1 MNQHTRD
8 TISTILPHSWNWGE
22 SPEDAFTRDV
32 SMSEDNDS
40 WISDWGE
47 SPKYD
52 FPRDACMSEDKES
65 WVSVGL
71 AYGVYSVQL
80 VVRGVY
86 LLNFQY
92 TDVEDIL
99 TDVQPLLD
107 FVPTSP
113 ILSSIS
119 CRLFSSSLRNS
130 GSSLYTILGPKEEDG
145 RKIDWSIQMQND
157 GKDHSRIIVSSS
169 QGIVCATSEFSH
181 SRVSISAFEDNQQ
194 GMRDVL
200 DLIILRTNH

>member
-8 TISTILPHSWNWGE
+8 TISTILPPSWHWL
-22 SPEDAFTRDV
+22 D
-32 SMSEDNDS
+32 
-40 WISDWGE
+40 
-47 SPKYD
+47 SPKD
-52 FPRDACMSEDKES
+52 IFTQDICASEDKKS

-71 AYGVYSVQL
+71 ASGVYSVQL
-80 VVRGVY
+80 VIRGVY

-92 TDVEDIL
+92 TDVEDSL
-99 TDVQPLLD
+99 TDVQPMLA

-113 ILSSIS
+113 ILPSIS
-119 CRLFSSSLRNS
+119 HRLFSASLRHPAGTLFTMVDS
-130 GSSLYTILGPKEEDG
+130 TGYVK
-145 RKIDWSIQMQND
+145 KIDWSIEMYD
-157 GKDHSRIIVSSS
+157 GTDPSRVIVSSS
-169 QGIVCATSEFSH
+169 QGIVSAASEFSH

>member
-8 TISTILPHSWNWGE
+8 TISTILPPSWHWL
-22 SPEDAFTRDV
+22 D
-32 SMSEDNDS
+32 
-40 WISDWGE
+40 
-47 SPKYD
+47 SPKD
-52 FPRDACMSEDKES
+52 IFTQDICASEDKKS

-71 AYGVYSVQL
+71 ASGVYSVQL
-80 VVRGVY
+80 VIRGVY

-99 TDVQPLLD
+99 TDVQPLLA

-113 ILSSIS
+113 ILPSIS
-119 CRLFSSSLRNS
+119 HRLFSASLRHPAGTLFTMVDS
-130 GSSLYTILGPKEEDG
+130 TGYVK
-145 RKIDWSIQMQND
+145 KIDWSIEMYD
-157 GKDHSRIIVSSS
+157 GTDPSRVIASSS
-169 QGIVCATSEFSH
+169 QGIVSAASEFSH

>member
-8 TISTILPHSWNWGE
+8 TISTILPPSWHWL
-22 SPEDAFTRDV
+22 D
-32 SMSEDNDS
+32 
-40 WISDWGE
+40 
-47 SPKYD
+47 SPKD
-52 FPRDACMSEDKES
+52 IFTQDICASEDKKS

-71 AYGVYSVQL
+71 ASGVYSVQL
-80 VVRGVY
+80 VIRGVY

-113 ILSSIS
+113 ILPSIS
-119 CRLFSSSLRNS
+119 HRLFSASLRNPA
-130 GSSLYTILGPKEEDG
+130 GTLFTMVDTTEYVKI
-145 RKIDWSIQMQND
+145 IDWSIEMYD
-157 GKDHSRIIVSSS
+157 GTDPSRVIVSSS
-169 QGIVCATSEFSH
+169 QGIVSAASEFSH

>member
-8 TISTILPHSWNWGE
+8 TISTILPPSWHWL
-22 SPEDAFTRDV
+22 D
-32 SMSEDNDS
+32 
-40 WISDWGE
+40 
-47 SPKYD
+47 SPKD
-52 FPRDACMSEDKES
+52 IFTQDICASEDKKS

-71 AYGVYSVQL
+71 ASGVYSVQL
-80 VVRGVY
+80 VIRGVY

-99 TDVQPLLD
+99 TDVQPLLA

-113 ILSSIS
+113 ILPSIS
-119 CRLFSSSLRNS
+119 HRLFSASLRNPA
-130 GSSLYTILGPKEEDG
+130 GTLFTMVDTTEYVK
-145 RKIDWSIQMQND
+145 KIDWSIEMYD
-157 GKDHSRIIVSSS
+157 GTDPSRVIVSSS

>member
-8 TISTILPHSWNWGE
+8 TISTILPPSWHWLDR
-22 SPEDAFTRDV
+22 PKDIFTQD
-32 SMSEDNDS
+32 
-40 WISDWGE
+40 IC
-47 SPKYD
+47 
-52 FPRDACMSEDKES
+52 ASEDKKS

-71 AYGVYSVQL
+71 ASGVYSVQL
-80 VVRGVY
+80 VIRGVY

-99 TDVQPLLD
+99 TDVQPLLA

-113 ILSSIS
+113 ILPSIS
-119 CRLFSSSLRNS
+119 HRLFSASLRHPAGTLFTMVDS
-130 GSSLYTILGPKEEDG
+130 TGYVK
-145 RKIDWSIQMQND
+145 KIDWSIEMYD
-157 GKDHSRIIVSSS
+157 GTDPSRVIVSSS
-169 QGIVCATSEFSH
+169 QGIVSAASEFSH

>member
-8 TISTILPHSWNWGE
+8 TISTILPPSWNWGE
-22 SPEDAFTRDV
+22 SPEDDFTRDV

-52 FPRDACMSEDKES
+52 FPRDVCMSEDKKS

-71 AYGVYSVQL
+71 ASGVYSVQL
-80 VVRGVY
+80 VILGVY

-113 ILSSIS
+113 VLPSIS
-119 CRLFSSSLRNS
+119 RRLFSASLRHPAGTLFTMVDS
-130 GSSLYTILGPKEEDG
+130 TGYVK
-145 RKIDWSIQMQND
+145 KIDWSIEMYD
-157 GKDHSRIIVSSS
+157 GTDPSRVIVSSS
-169 QGIVCATSEFSH
+169 QGIVSAASEFSH

>member
-8 TISTILPHSWNWGE
+8 TISTILPPSWNWGE
-22 SPEDAFTRDV
+22 IPEDAFTRDV
-32 SMSEDNDS
+32 
-40 WISDWGE
+40 
-47 SPKYD
+47 
-52 FPRDACMSEDKES
+52 CMSEDRKS

-71 AYGVYSVQL
+71 ESGMYSVQL

-113 ILSSIS
+113 ILPSIS
-119 CRLFSSSLRNS
+119 HLLFSASLRHPA
-130 GSSLYTILGPKEEDG
+130 GTLYTILGPKEEDG

-169 QGIVCATSEFSH
+169 QGIVCTTSEFSH

>member
-1 MNQHTRD
+1 MNQHILD
-8 TISTILPHSWNWGE
+8 TLSTILPHNWHWLD
-22 SPEDAFTRDV
+22 SPKDIFTRDV
-32 SMSEDNDS
+32 C
-40 WISDWGE
+40 
-47 SPKYD
+47 
-52 FPRDACMSEDKES
+52 ASEDKKS
-65 WVSVGL
+65 WVSVGIEH
-71 AYGVYSVQL
+71 GVYSVQL

-113 ILSSIS
+113 ILPFIS
-119 CRLFSSSLRNS
+119 HVLFSASLRHPAGTLFTMVDS
-130 GSSLYTILGPKEEDG
+130 TGYVK
-145 RKIDWSIQMQND
+145 KIDWSIEMYD
-157 GKDHSRIIVSSS
+157 GTDPSRIIVSST

-194 GMRDVL
+194 GMRDVS

>member
-8 TISTILPHSWNWGE
+8 TISTILPPSWHWL
-22 SPEDAFTRDV
+22 D
-32 SMSEDNDS
+32 
-40 WISDWGE
+40 
-47 SPKYD
+47 SPKD
-52 FPRDACMSEDKES
+52 IFTQDICASEDKKS

-71 AYGVYSVQL
+71 ASGVYSVQL
-80 VVRGVY
+80 VIRGVY

-99 TDVQPLLD
+99 TDVQPLLA

-113 ILSSIS
+113 ILPSIS
-119 CRLFSSSLRNS
+119 HRLFSASLRHPAGTLFTMVDS
-130 GSSLYTILGPKEEDG
+130 TGYVK
-145 RKIDWSIQMQND
+145 KIDWSIEMYD
-157 GKDHSRIIVSSS
+157 GTDPSRVIVSSS
-169 QGIVCATSEFSH
+169 QGIVSAASEFSH

-200 DLIILRTNH
+200 DLIILRTDH

>member
-8 TISTILPHSWNWGE
+8 TISTILPPSWHWL
-22 SPEDAFTRDV
+22 D
-32 SMSEDNDS
+32 
-40 WISDWGE
+40 
-47 SPKYD
+47 SPKD
-52 FPRDACMSEDKES
+52 IFTQDICASEDKKS

-71 AYGVYSVQL
+71 ASGVYSVQL
-80 VVRGVY
+80 VIRGVY

-99 TDVQPLLD
+99 TDVQPLLA

-113 ILSSIS
+113 ILPSIS
-119 CRLFSSSLRNS
+119 HRLFSASLRHPAGTLFTMVDS
-130 GSSLYTILGPKEEDG
+130 TGYVK
-145 RKIDWSIQMQND
+145 KIDWSIEMYD
-157 GKDHSRIIVSSS
+157 GTDPSRVIVSSS
-169 QGIVCATSEFSH
+169 QGIVSAASEFSH
-181 SRVSISAFEDNQQ
+181 SRVSISAFEDNPQ

>member
-1 MNQHTRD
+1 MNQHIRD
-8 TISTILPHSWNWGE
+8 TISTILPPSWHWL
-22 SPEDAFTRDV
+22 D
-32 SMSEDNDS
+32 
-40 WISDWGE
+40 
-47 SPKYD
+47 SPKD
-52 FPRDACMSEDKES
+52 IFTQDICTSEDKKS

-86 LLNFQY
+86 LLNFQH

-107 FVPTSP
+107 FVPPSP
-113 ILSSIS
+113 ILPFIS
-119 CRLFSSSLRNS
+119 HFLFSASLRNS

-169 QGIVCATSEFSH
+169 QGIVCATSESSH
-181 SRVSISAFEDNQQ
+181 SRVSISAFKDDQQ
-194 GMRDVL
+194 GMGDVL

>member
-8 TISTILPHSWNWGE
+8 TISTILPPSWNWGE
-22 SPEDAFTRDV
+22 IPEDAFTRDV
-32 SMSEDNDS
+32 
-40 WISDWGE
+40 
-47 SPKYD
+47 
-52 FPRDACMSEDKES
+52 CMSEDRKS

-71 AYGVYSVQL
+71 ESGVYSVQL
-80 VVRGVY
+80 VIRGVG
-86 LLNFQY
+86 LLNFKY

-113 ILSSIS
+113 ILPSIS
-119 CRLFSSSLRNS
+119 HRLFSASLRNPA
-130 GSSLYTILGPKEEDG
+130 GTLYTILGPKEEDG

-157 GKDHSRIIVSSS
+157 VKDHSRIIVSSS
-169 QGIVCATSEFSH
+169 QGIVCTTSEFSH
-181 SRVSISAFEDNQQ
+181 SRVSISAIEDNQQ